1 MEQEVMETVMHDIL
15 RQLKELDIQK
25 RELLQLQEG
34 MEAQHR
40 IIISMEQKLAKMTAL
55 PFTLSDEQLT
65 SLKAVIK
72 REYDVLRVDVK
83 KHPATLFNH
92 KYYTVFGDR
101 FGAEKFQVV
110 VNTVMKWV
118 IILIGSLSF
127 ISIIKF
133 LLHYQ

>member
-1 MEQEVMETVMHDIL
+1 MEQEVMETVMYDIL
-15 RQLKELDIQK
+15 QQLQEVGMRKK
-25 RELLQLQEG
+25 ELLQLQES

-40 IIISMEQKLAKMTAL
+40 IIVSMEQKLAKIDTL

-65 SLKAVIK
+65 TLKVIIK
-72 REYDVLRVDVK
+72 QELDEIRADVK
-83 KHPATLFNH
+83 KHPATILNH
-92 KYYTVFGDR
+92 RYYTVFGDR
-101 FGAEKFQVV
+101 FGAEKFKVV
-110 VNTVMKWV
+110 VNTVMKWL